1 MINLAALSQKP
12 WLSRFAY
19 IVLGLLLAFAHVPF
33 SIYPL
38 MLIVIPIVGQMFI
51 HRTTPRG
58 AFGMGWFIGF
68 GYFAL
73 NLHWIVE
80 PFLVEPE
87 IFGWLAPF
95 ALFLMA
101 AGAAIFWAVPFGLS
115 KRFGRDRVSQI
126 ILLACLWTFSEYLRS
141 FIFTGFPWSLLTYA
155 WIDTPLSQMLAY
167 VGPHGAGLI
176 TLLVLFIPVMMSQK
190 WRGGLIALAL
200 IGIIA
205 ILGWLR
211 VPNTVPDH
219 TSDTVVRMVQPNA
232 EQHMKWRADMIPV
245 FFERSVAYTGANTLR
260 RPDIVIWPETSL
272 PFLLGMD
279 NQALQDVADAAGNAS
294 VIAGIRRVDDH
305 GGYNSLVYLDPR
317 GGVTAVYDKH
327 HLVPFGEY
335 LPFDALFSKIGLSA
349 IADNI
354 GGFTAGTGP
363 RVIDGHNVPDFMPLI
378 CYEAIFPYSTH
389 TKTRPE
395 WMVHITNDAWFGTF
409 SGPYQHL
416 AQTKARAI
424 ESGLPIARA
433 ANTGVSGMIDP
444 YGRMSQSLELGQS
457 GYVDV
462 ILPAPLGK
470 TIYART
476 GEWLWFLI
484 AAVLSLSC
492 LIPANRGQSSAR

>member
-1 MINLAALSQKP
+1 MISLAELSQKL
-12 WLSRFAY
+12 WGSRFAS
-19 IVLGLLLAFAHVPF
+19 VGLGLVLALAHVPF
-33 SIYPL
+33 SIFPL
-38 MLIVIPIVGQMFI
+38 MFVAIPIVGQMFLYCPK
-51 HRTTPRG
+51 PRQ
-58 AFGMGWFIGF
+58 AFGMGWFVGF

-101 AGAAIFWAVPFGLS
+101 AGAALFWAVPFGLA
-115 KRFGRDRVSQI
+115 KRFGRDHVSQI
-126 ILLACLWTFSEYLRS
+126 ILLACLWTVSEYLRS
-141 FIFTGFPWSLLTYA
+141 FIFTGFPWSLLAYV
-155 WIDTPLSQMLAY
+155 WIDTPLAQIFAF
-167 VGPHGAGLI
+167 VGVHGAGLI
-176 TLLVLFIPVMMSQK
+176 TLLILFIPVMMTRK
-190 WRGGLIALAL
+190 MLAAAFATAL

-211 VPNTVPDH
+211 MPDH
-219 TSDTVVRMVQPNA
+219 APNHASDTIVRMVQPNA
-232 EQHMKWRADMIPV
+232 EQHMKWRPDMIEV
-245 FFERSVAYTGANTLR
+245 FFDRGVSYTSARTSR
-260 RPDIVIWPETSL
+260 RPDVVIWPETSL
-272 PFLLGMD
+272 PFLLGHD
-279 NQALQDVADAAGNAS
+279 HQALQVVADAAGDAS
-294 VIAGIRRVDDH
+294 VIAGIRRVDDN

-354 GGFTAGTGP
+354 GGFSAGTGP
-363 RVIDGHNVPDFMPLI
+363 RVINGNNVPDFLPLI

-389 TKTRPE
+389 TNTRPE

-424 ESGLPIARA
+424 ETGLPIARA

-444 YGRMSQSLELGQS
+444 YGRMVKSLELGQS

-462 ILPAPLGK
+462 ALPASIGK
-470 TIYART
+470 TVYAYV
-476 GEWLWFLI
+476 GEWLWLCFAGLL
-484 AAVLSLSC
+484 ALCC
-492 LIPANRGQSSAR
+492 LLPATRTQSSAR